1 MNHTR
6 SAYFFDELS
15 ERLQETNK
23 NAKIKIEDRIEHTIV
38 DLRWSVSVISVF
50 DAETEKERIPIESV
64 KKFSK
69 KGMFSRRICSINYR
83 CDFAFINRKK
93 KERLSSSQIGIAVAM
108 TMSVGFI

>member
-38 DLRWSVSVISVF
+38 DLRWSVRVISLRRR
-50 DAETEKERIPIESV
+50 DRKRTNPHRISEEI
-64 KKFSK
+64 F
-69 KGMFSRRICSINYR
+69 
-83 CDFAFINRKK
+83 
-93 KERLSSSQIGIAVAM
+93 
-108 TMSVGFI
+108 